1 MPDISVPDSTLIAEA
16 DENTMNY
23 DLIIR
28 GGNVVTPDGTSK
40 ADITIADGKIQSI
53 GQTSSMP
60 TAERVI
66 DATGRYVM
74 AGIIDPHA
82 HLGYLETLEA
92 VETETRAAACGGVT
106 CLGVY
111 ILALKEGLLK
121 QFERFKNEFEAKSF
135 IDGFWH
141 LMVIDAVTTSEIE
154 LCPKEI
160 GLTSFKF
167 NMGYKG
173 PHADLIGITATDDGA
188 VYKGFSM
195 ISKLGPPALAACH
208 TENIDIHLM
217 LRDELIAQGRKD
229 FQVWNESRPPFVE
242 AECMRRAIYLAKNAG
257 CPLYIPHITIAEGVS
272 IIAEAQQEGLDVTG
286 ETCPQY
292 LTHNNEEPAQVLIDH
307 PACGCVNPPLRDRA
321 SNERLWEGIQQG
333 IIKCVGSDL
342 APTTLEMKG
351 DDIWNAPMGLG
362 NVSELLLPI
371 MLSEGVNKGRI
382 SLEKLTEVCSYN
394 PALIFGV
401 LPDKGKLEAGADAD
415 IVIVDLEEER
425 TVSTDSLRSMC
436 DWSIYDGWTLKGWPT
451 HTVLRGRVILD
462 DGEPVSRG
470 PGQGKYIPRKFAAK
484 SNN

>member
-1 MPDISVPDSTLIAEA
+1 MTCDLLIH
-16 DENTMNY
+16 
-23 DLIIR
+23 
-28 GGNVVTPDGTSK
+28 GGEVVTPEGVSR
-40 ADITIADGKIQSI
+40 ADIAVTGGKIQSI
-53 GQTSSMP
+53 GEASSMP
-60 TAERVI
+60 KATRQI
-66 DATGRYVM
+66 DASGRFVM

-82 HLGYLETLEA
+82 HLGYMETLEA
-92 VETETRAAACGGVT
+92 AQTETRAAACGGVT

-111 ILALKEGLLK
+111 ILALKDGILK
-121 QFERFKNEFEAKSF
+121 QFDRFKKEFEEKSF
-135 IDGFWH
+135 VDGFWH
-141 LMVIDAVTTSEIE
+141 LMVIDALTTSEIA

-188 VYKGFSM
+188 VFKGFRM
-195 ISKLGPPALAACH
+195 IHELGPPSLAACH

-257 CPLYIPHITIAEGVS
+257 CPLYIPHITIAEGVD
-272 IIAEAQQEGLDVTG
+272 IVAEALQEGLNVTG

-307 PACGCVNPPLRDRA
+307 PACGCVNPPLRDHA
-321 SNERLWEGIQQG
+321 SNARLWEGIQQG

-362 NVSELLLPI
+362 NNSELLLPV

-382 SLEKLTEVCSYN
+382 SLEQLTEVCSYN
-394 PALIFGV
+394 PASAFGL
-401 LPDKGKLEAGADAD
+401 LPDKGTLSVGADAD

-425 TVSTDSLRSMC
+425 TVSVDSLRTMC

-451 HTVLRGRVILD
+451 HTVLRGQVIVE
-462 DGEPVSRG
+462 DGEPVPLST
-470 PGQGKYIPRKFAAK
+470 GQGKYVPRKI
-484 SNN
+484 S

>member
-1 MPDISVPDSTLIAEA
+1 
-16 DENTMNY
+16 MNC
-23 DLIIR
+23 DLIIH
-28 GGNVVTPDGTSK
+28 GGNVVTPDGTSR
-40 ADITIADGKIQSI
+40 ADIAIANGKIQSI
-53 GQTSSMP
+53 GQQSSMP
-60 TAERVI
+60 TAAREI
-66 DATGRYVM
+66 DATGRFVM

-82 HLGYLETLEA
+82 HLGYMDTLEA

-111 ILALKEGLLK
+111 ILALKNGILK
-121 QFERFKNEFEAKSF
+121 QFERFKNEFEEKSF
-135 IDGFWH
+135 IDAFWH
-141 LMVIDAVTTSEIE
+141 LMVIDALTTSEIE
-154 LCPKEI
+154 HCPKEI

-188 VYKGFSM
+188 VFKGFRM
-195 ISKLGPPALAACH
+195 INKLGPPALAACH

-242 AECMRRAIYLAKNAG
+242 AECMRRAIYLAKSAG
-257 CPLYIPHITIAEGVS
+257 CPLYIPHITIAEGVD
-272 IIAEAQQEGLDVTG
+272 IIAEAQQEGQNVTG

-292 LTHNNEEPAQVLIDH
+292 LTHNNEEPAQILIDH

-321 SNERLWEGIQQG
+321 SNARLWEGIQQG

-362 NVSELLLPI
+362 NISELLLPI

-394 PALIFGV
+394 PASVFGL
-401 LPDKGKLEAGADAD
+401 LPDKGTLAVGADAD

-425 TVSTDSLRSMC
+425 TVAVDSLRTMC

-451 HTVLRGRVILD
+451 HTVLRGQVIME
-462 DGEPVSRG
+462 DGEPLNLN
-470 PGQGKYIPRKFAAK
+470 PGQGKYVPRKTAV
-484 SNN
+484 

>member
-1 MPDISVPDSTLIAEA
+1 
-16 DENTMNY
+16 MNC
-23 DLIIR
+23 DLIIH
-28 GGNVVTPDGTSK
+28 GGTVVTPKGSSK
-40 ADITIADGKIQSI
+40 ADIAVAGGKIQS
-53 GQTSSMP
+53 
-60 TAERVI
+60 ARRRI

-82 HLGYLETLEA
+82 HLGYMDTLEA
-92 VETETRAAACGGVT
+92 ARSETRAAACGGVT

-111 ILALKEGLLK
+111 ILALKDGILK
-121 QFERFKNEFEAKSF
+121 QFERFRTQFEENSF
-135 IDGFWH
+135 VDGFWH
-141 LMVIDAVTTSEIE
+141 LMVIDALTTSEIE
-154 LCPKEI
+154 RCPKEI

-188 VYKGFSM
+188 VFKGFRM
-195 ISKLGPPALAACH
+195 IHKLGPPSLAACH

-242 AECMRRAIYLAKNAG
+242 AECMRRAIYLAKSAG
-257 CPLYIPHITIAEGVS
+257 CPLYIPHITIAEGVD
-272 IIAEAQQEGLDVTG
+272 IIAEAQRDKLDVTG

-292 LTHNNEEPAQVLIDH
+292 LTHNNEDPAQVLLDH

-321 SNERLWEGIQQG
+321 SNERLWQGIQQG

-342 APTTLEMKG
+342 APTTLAMKG

-362 NVSELLLPI
+362 NNSELLLPV

-382 SLEKLTEVCSYN
+382 SLEKLTEVCSHN
-394 PALIFGV
+394 PASVFGL
-401 LPDKGKLEAGADAD
+401 LPDKGVLAAGADAD

-425 TVSTDSLRSMC
+425 TVSAEALRTMC
-436 DWSIYDGWTLKGWPT
+436 DWSIYDGWKLKGWPT
-451 HTVLRGRVILD
+451 HTILRGQVIVE
-462 DGEPVSRG
+462 DGQPVELR
-470 PGQGKYIPRKFAAK
+470 PKQGKYVPRKTMA
-484 SNN
+484 

>member
-1 MPDISVPDSTLIAEA
+1 
-16 DENTMNY
+16 MNY
-23 DLIIR
+23 DLIIH
-28 GGNVVTPDGTSK
+28 GGNVVTLDGTSK

-53 GQTSSMP
+53 GQISSTP
-60 TAERVI
+60 TAEREI

-82 HLGYLETLEA
+82 HLGYMETLEA

-111 ILALKEGLLK
+111 ILALKDGLLK
-121 QFERFKNEFEAKSF
+121 QFDQLKNEFETKSF
-135 IDGFWH
+135 VDGFWH
-141 LMVIDAVTTSEIE
+141 LMVIDALTTSEIE
-154 LCPKEI
+154 LCPNEI

-195 ISKLGPPALAACH
+195 INKLGSPALAACH

-257 CPLYIPHITIAEGVS
+257 CPLYIPHITIAEGVN

-394 PALIFGV
+394 PASIFGV
-401 LPDKGKLEAGADAD
+401 LPEKGLLEAGADAD

-425 TVSTDSLRSMC
+425 TVSADSLRSMC

-451 HTVLRGRVILD
+451 HTILRGQVILD

-470 PGQGKYIPRKFAAK
+470 PGQGKYIPRKAAAK
-484 SNN
+484 SHN

>member
-1 MPDISVPDSTLIAEA
+1 MKC
-16 DENTMNY
+16 
-23 DLIIR
+23 DLIIH
-28 GGNVVTPDGTSK
+28 GGNVVTLDGTSK
-40 ADITIADGKIQSI
+40 ADIAIANGKILAI
-53 GQTSSMP
+53 GERSSMP
-60 TAERVI
+60 AAERLI
-66 DATGRYVM
+66 DANGRYVM

-82 HLGYLETLEA
+82 HLGYMDTLEA
-92 VETETRAAACGGVT
+92 AKSETRAAACGGVT

-111 ILALKEGLLK
+111 ILALKDGILK
-121 QFERFKNEFEAKSF
+121 QFERFRHQFEENSF

-141 LMVIDAVTTSEIE
+141 LMVIDALTTSEIE
-154 LCPKEI
+154 RCPKEI

-188 VYKGFSM
+188 VFKGFRM
-195 ISKLGPPALAACH
+195 IHKLGPPSLAACH

-242 AECMRRAIYLAKNAG
+242 AECMRRAIYLARNAG
-257 CPLYIPHITIAEGVS
+257 CPLYIPHITIAEGVD
-272 IIAEAQQEGLDVTG
+272 IIAEALQEGQNVTG

-362 NVSELLLPI
+362 NTSELLLPI

-394 PALIFGV
+394 PASVFGL
-401 LPDKGKLEAGADAD
+401 LPDKGKLAVGADAD

-425 TVSTDSLRSMC
+425 TVSVDSLRTMC
-436 DWSIYDGWTLKGWPT
+436 DWSIYDGWKLKGWPT
-451 HTVLRGRVILD
+451 HTVLRGQVIME
-462 DGEPVSRG
+462 DGEPLDLN
-470 PGQGKYIPRKFAAK
+470 PGQGKYVPRKTIG
-484 SNN
+484 